1 MPTHEHV
8 IVPAPSDVEA
18 TQYVH
23 KISGILAHSRPVA
36 FRVRGD
42 VAEPIWWP
50 QLDDGWAE
58 VIRLPSGYWAACG
71 RQALNISSLCSA
83 IKTGSALNV

>member
-1 MPTHEHV
+1 MQHEPV
-8 IVPAPSDVEA
+8 IVPAPADIEGK
-18 TQYVH
+18 QFVH
-23 KISGILAHSRPVA
+23 SVSGALVTAKPVA

-83 IKTGSALNV
+83 IKTGRALNV